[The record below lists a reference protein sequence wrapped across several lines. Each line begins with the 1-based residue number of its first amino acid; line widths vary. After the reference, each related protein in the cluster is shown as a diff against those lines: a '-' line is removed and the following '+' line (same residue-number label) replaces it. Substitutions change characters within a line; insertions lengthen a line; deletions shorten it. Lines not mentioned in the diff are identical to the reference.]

1 MSRSYTVSPWG
12 FDMDVFAEVEP
23 GERPAFDSPG
33 YEPYCIVESVRVGGV
48 EVYPMLDDTQM
59 LRIEAAVMRGLGL

>member
-23 GERPAFDSPG
+23 GERPTFDSPG
-33 YEPYCIVESVRVGGV
+33 YEPYCVVESVRVGNV
-48 EVYPMLDDTQM
+48 EVYPMLDDDQIQ
-59 LRIEAAVMRGLGL
+59 RIEQSILRSLDL